1 VKNVLIVDDDAV
13 TRGLLSRV
21 LKPHSADFKISTA
34 NNGKEAIDII
44 IADKI
49 DLVITDI
56 QMPEMDGLQLLS
68 YISSNHPE
76 IPVFVMTAFE
86 TPEIKS
92 KINAIGS
99 SQYFEKPLNMDTLT
113 DCILEEINAGAE
125 GKISGISLAS
135 FMQLVEMEKKTCTL
149 TITFR
154 NKQGH
159 MYFKKGELI
168 SAVTGDLKN
177 EKAAYEMISW
187 DKAAIDIIEVCKKN
201 IKEIKLPLINIL
213 MEGLKTKDEKDAKN
227 GVKTPLRPLKKF
239 NQKNNS

>member
-1 VKNVLIVDDDAV
+1 MKNVLIVDDDAV

-21 LKPHSADFKISTA
+21 LKPHSDDFKILTS

-44 IADKI
+44 LANKI

-86 TPEIKS
+86 TSEIKS
-92 KINAIGS
+92 KIDIIGS

-149 TITFR
+149 TVSYR
-154 NKQGH
+154 DKKGY

-168 SAVTGDLKN
+168 SATTGDLEN

-187 DKAAIDIIEVCKKN
+187 DKSAIDIIEVCKKN
-201 IKEIKLPLINIL
+201 IKEIKLPLMSLL
-213 MEGLKTKDEKDAKN
+213 MEGLKIKDEKNAEN
-227 GVKTPLRPLKKF
+227 GIKTPLKPLKKF
-239 NQKNNS
+239 SRKK